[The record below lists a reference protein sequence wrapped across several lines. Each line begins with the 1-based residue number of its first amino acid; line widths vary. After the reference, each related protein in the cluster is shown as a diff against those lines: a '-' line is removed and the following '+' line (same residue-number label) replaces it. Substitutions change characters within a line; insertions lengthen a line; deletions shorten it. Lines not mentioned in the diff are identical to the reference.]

1 MPDSDKEPKIMAYD
15 TRTGSLLLDELGV
28 QRIINGMGWIT
39 TVGGSIMRP
48 GVVEAMAESVNF
60 YVDLHELNKTAGNV
74 IARYTGAEAGLV
86 VAGAG
91 AGLLLQAAACI
102 AGSDP
107 DLITQ
112 LPNTEGIKNEIL
124 LYDGHVSGYARCYRA
139 AGAKLNIWNEGDED
153 PKDKLKSLIGRQT
166 AAVAYLF
173 HQWNR
178 CPISLAEVAEIAHER
193 GVPVIVDAAVMLPP
207 VDSLTRFINDGA
219 DMVTFSGGKGLR
231 GPQST
236 GILCGRADLIE
247 AARQNNS
254 PNHGIGRPAKVTK
267 EGVVGLVAALQL
279 FVDAEHDAE
288 WAEWQGMTNAI
299 VDDLRDIPGVDIRIE
314 DNDPDRQGP
323 NTVVYFKDDWDG
335 PDSQTIIANLAAR
348 TPSIRLGYGK
358 RGNEIFV
365 APVTLQAGD
374 EAEVSKA
381 LREELTAHHD

>member
-1 MPDSDKEPKIMAYD
+1 MAYD

-107 DLITQ
+107 ELITQ

>member
-1 MPDSDKEPKIMAYD
+1 MAYD

-107 DLITQ
+107 ELITQ

-139 AGAKLNIWNEGDED
+139 AGAKLSIWNEGDED

-279 FVDAEHDAE
+279 FVDADHDAE

>member
-1 MPDSDKEPKIMAYD
+1 MSYD
-15 TRTGSLLLDELGV
+15 TRTGSLLLDGLGV
-28 QRIINGMGWIT
+28 PRIINGLGWIT

-107 DLITQ
+107 ELITQ
-112 LPNTEGIKNEIL
+112 LPDTEGLKNEIL

-153 PKDKLKSLIGRQT
+153 PKDKLKSLIGPDT
-166 AAVAYLF
+166 VAVAYLF

-178 CPISLAEVAEIAHER
+178 CPITLAEVAEIAHEA

-231 GPQST
+231 APQST

-267 EGVVGLVAALQL
+267 EGVVGLIAALQL
-279 FVDAEHDAE
+279 FVDADHDAE
-288 WAEWQGMTNAI
+288 WAEWRGMTNAI
-299 VDDLRDIPGVDIRIE
+299 VDDLGDIPGVDIRIE

-323 NTVVYFKDDWDG
+323 NTVVYFNDDWDG

-381 LREELTAHHD
+381 LREELTAHHS

>member
-1 MPDSDKEPKIMAYD
+1 MAYD